1 LIFNL
6 ALDIQP
12 AQRVSSNDR
21 LKVWPNLFL
30 EISSMKRFAFILAT
44 FGAFVQPVFAE
55 TAWEKLERGIDVV
68 TECAGDVRQYCN
80 EVKPGDGR
88 IKACVLGHLK
98 DMSTACLT
106 ALAGPRPAVLSD
118 GENAVSKRIDMLNM
132 RYIEIFLADI
142 DPDKKGLVAACYGSY
157 AIPVIPANG
166 DSSPQAQVA
175 ALNMNE
181 IASKYGVLGASL
193 NGPKLSIA
201 DWWEIDVGKSRQF
214 GGMELPHTAQLN
226 LSGTANVNDVKPYE
240 PTTIA
245 RKSAINW
252 NKSRTVMVL
261 DSPDG
266 NVWIMK
272 GFELGLNPKISYE
285 AFMAAGPANFKKL
298 PPGWKA
304 RVVTLAQDNLETP
317 EGGVAWI
324 MSDEFFNVYDRT
336 GPGMSNYK
344 P

>member
-1 LIFNL
+1 MKRTMLVAA
-6 ALDIQP
+6 ALGALVQP
-12 AQRVSSNDR
+12 A
-21 LKVWPNLFL
+21 
-30 EISSMKRFAFILAT
+30 
-44 FGAFVQPVFAE
+44 FAE
-55 TAWEKLERGIDVV
+55 SAWERLDRGVDVV
-68 TECAGDVRQYCN
+68 KECAGDVVQFCKN
-80 EVKPGDGR
+80 IAPGGGR
-88 IKACVLGHLK
+88 IKACMLGHLK
-98 DMSTACLT
+98 DMSTTCLT

-118 GENAVSKRIDMLNM
+118 GANAVSKRIDMRDM

-142 DPDKKGLVAACYGSY
+142 DPAKKGLVAACYGTY
-157 AIPVIPANG
+157 ANPVIPANR
-166 DSSPQAQVA
+166 DSAPQAQVA
-175 ALNMNE
+175 ALNMDE
-181 IASKYGVLGASL
+181 IARKYGVLGASL

-201 DWWEIDVGKSRQF
+201 DWWEIEVGKTRQF

-226 LSGTANVNDVKPYE
+226 LTGTANVNDVKPYQ

-245 RKSAINW
+245 RKSAVNW
-252 NKSRTVMVL
+252 NKGRTVMVL

-272 GFELGLNPKISYE
+272 GFQLGLDPKISYE
-285 AFMAAGPANFKKL
+285 AFMAAGPAIFKKL

-304 RVVTLAQDNLETP
+304 RVVTLKQDNLEVP

-324 MSDEFFNVYDRT
+324 VSDEFFNVYDKT

>member
-1 LIFNL
+1 MTVGQIRKVAFVFAAFGAL
-6 ALDIQP
+6 AQP
-12 AQRVSSNDR
+12 A
-21 LKVWPNLFL
+21 
-30 EISSMKRFAFILAT
+30 
-44 FGAFVQPVFAE
+44 FAE
-55 TAWEKLERGIDVV
+55 TALEKIERGIDVV
-68 TECAGDVRQYCN
+68 KECAGDVRQHCK

-88 IKACVLGHLK
+88 IKACMLGHLK

-118 GENAVSKRIDMLNM
+118 GDNAVSKRIDMYNM

-142 DPDKKGLVAACYGSY
+142 DPSKKGLVAACYGSY
-157 AIPVIPANG
+157 AIPVIPADR

-175 ALNMNE
+175 ALNMKE
-181 IASKYGVLGASL
+181 IAEKYGVLGASL

-201 DWWEIDVGKSRQF
+201 DWWEIEVGKTRQF

-226 LSGTANVNDVKPYE
+226 LTGTANVNDVKPYE

-252 NKSRTVMVL
+252 NKGRTVMVL
-261 DSPDG
+261 DAPDG

-272 GFELGLNPKISYE
+272 GFELGLDPKISYE

-324 MSDEFFNVYDRT
+324 MSDEFFNVYDKT

>member
-1 LIFNL
+1 M
-6 ALDIQP
+6 
-12 AQRVSSNDR
+12 RT
-21 LKVWPNLFL
+21 
-30 EISSMKRFAFILAT
+30 FAFVLAA
-44 FGAFVQPVFAE
+44 FGALAHPAFAE
-55 TAWEKLERGIDVV
+55 TALEKIERGIDVGK
-68 TECAGDVRQYCN
+68 ECAGDVRQYCK

-88 IKACVLGHLK
+88 IKACMLGHLK

-118 GENAVSKRIDMLNM
+118 GENAVSKRIDMYNL
-132 RYIEIFLADI
+132 RYIEIVLADI
-142 DPDKKGLVAACYGSY
+142 DPIKKGLVAACYGSY
-157 AIPVIPANG
+157 AIPVIPADR

-175 ALNMNE
+175 ALKMDE
-181 IASKYGVLGASL
+181 IAGKYGVLGASL

-201 DWWEIDVGKSRQF
+201 DWWEIEVGKTRQF

-252 NKSRTVMVL
+252 NKGRTVMVL
-261 DSPDG
+261 DAPDG

-272 GFELGLNPKISYE
+272 GFELGLDPKISYE

-324 MSDEFFNVYDRT
+324 MSDEFFNVYDKT

>member
-1 LIFNL
+1 MRNFVYGL
-6 ALDIQP
+6 AMLGALAQP
-12 AQRVSSNDR
+12 AV
-21 LKVWPNLFL
+21 
-30 EISSMKRFAFILAT
+30 
-44 FGAFVQPVFAE
+44 AE
-55 TAWEKLERGIDVV
+55 TIWEKLERGVDVV
-68 TECAGDVRQYCN
+68 RECAGDVRQFCK

-88 IKACVLGHLK
+88 IKACMLGHLK
-98 DMSTACLT
+98 DMSTECLA

-118 GENAVSKRIDMLNM
+118 GENAVSKRINMLNM

-142 DPDKKGLVAACYGSY
+142 DPVKKGLVAACYGSY
-157 AIPVIPANG
+157 AIPVIPADR

-175 ALNMNE
+175 ALNMEE
-181 IASKYGVLGASL
+181 IARKYGVLGASL

-214 GGMELPHTAQLN
+214 GGIELPHTAQLN

-245 RKSAINW
+245 RKSAVNW
-252 NKSRTVMVL
+252 NKGRTVMVL

-266 NVWIMK
+266 HVWIMK
-272 GFELGLNPKISYE
+272 GFELGLNPKMSYE

-304 RVVTLAQDNLETP
+304 RVVTLAQDNLEIP
-317 EGGVAWI
+317 EGGVATI
-324 MSDEFFNVYDRT
+324 LSDEFFNVYDKT

>member
-1 LIFNL
+1 MRKLML
-6 ALDIQP
+6 AAAALGAFAQP
-12 AQRVSSNDR
+12 ALAESFWGRLDR
-21 LKVWPNLFL
+21 GV
-30 EISSMKRFAFILAT
+30 E
-44 FGAFVQPVFAE
+44 
-55 TAWEKLERGIDVV
+55 VV
-68 TECAGDVRQYCN
+68 RDCAGDVARSCGGIL
-80 EVKPGDGR
+80 PGEGR
-88 IKACVLGHLK
+88 IKACLLGHLK

-132 RYIEIFLADI
+132 RYIEIFLADV
-142 DPDKKGLVAACYGSY
+142 DPTTKGLVAACYGSY
-157 AIPVIPANG
+157 AIPVIPANR

-175 ALNMNE
+175 ALNMEE

-201 DWWEIDVGKSRQF
+201 DWWEIEVGKTRQF
-214 GGMELPHTAQLN
+214 GSMELPHTAQLN
-226 LSGTANVNDVKPYE
+226 LTGTANVNDVKPYE

-245 RKSAINW
+245 RKSAVNW
-252 NKSRTVMVL
+252 NKGRTVMVL
-261 DSPDG
+261 DAPDG

-272 GFELGLNPKISYE
+272 GFQLGLDPKMSYE

-304 RVVTLAQDNLETP
+304 RVVTLAQDNLEVP

-324 MSDEFFNVYDRT
+324 LSDEFFNVYDKT